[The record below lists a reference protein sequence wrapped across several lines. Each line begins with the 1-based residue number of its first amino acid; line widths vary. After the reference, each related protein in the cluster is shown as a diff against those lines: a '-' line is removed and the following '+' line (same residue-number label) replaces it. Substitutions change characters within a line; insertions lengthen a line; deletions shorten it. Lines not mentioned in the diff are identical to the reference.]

1 MFCDLFNC
9 LGEQC
14 EKKNGFEG
22 DEREWDEDK
31 FSSIQLGDNTGF
43 WRVQDGEVEIIVEAS
58 TLTWVGVGWRPADST
73 ISCQRFPSD
82 ASAFIGTD
90 FHEMDCTD
98 IVIGVARG
106 ETGSISDF
114 YTRDRSTPRRD
125 SFWVSSFSPARI
137 NYGSFELPGS
147 PPGNCSVYI

>member
-1 MFCDLFNC
+1 MFNC

-73 ISCQRFPSD
+73 KSCQRFPSD
-82 ASAFIGTD
+82 APAPQGTD
-90 FHEMDCTD
+90 FHAMDCTD

-125 SFWVSSFSPARI
+125 TIWVSSFFLPAQI
-137 NYGSFELPGS
+137 NYGSIEVPG
-147 PPGNCSVYI
+147 PPLAK

>member
-1 MFCDLFNC
+1 MFNC

-73 ISCQRFPSD
+73 KSCQRFPSD
-82 ASAFIGTD
+82 APAPQGTD
-90 FHEMDCTD
+90 FHAMDCTD

-106 ETGSISDF
+106 EAGSISDF

-125 SFWVSSFSPARI
+125 TFWVSSFILPAEI
-137 NYGSFELPGS
+137 NYGLIEVPG
-147 PPGNCSVYI
+147 PPLAK